1 MRGKVES
8 IQAAEPETEKP
19 EEHEKLA
26 ARYFRL
32 ALRYAVAGS
41 EPLVLVIMGRIG
53 TGKTTVARELGHE
66 LDWPAFSSDEIRKTL
81 AGIPLKKRTPQKR
94 RGEVYSPQMTQQT
107 YRKLVEDG
115 LDALKKYCGVIL
127 DATFATRALRQ
138 FLRDECRKANV
149 RLQIVEVNAG
159 LATIRSRLKARDQS
173 AAAISD
179 ARLEDLEKLSA
190 TYKPPSEL
198 APNHIQILA
207 NNSVAETVK
216 ALLLQLAEKEVR

>member
-1 MRGKVES
+1 DE
-8 IQAAEPETEKP
+8 QETEHP
-19 EEHEKLA
+19 EQHEKLP
-26 ARYFRL
+26 ARVCRL

-66 LDWPAFSSDEIRKTL
+66 LDWPVFSSDEIRKTL
-81 AGIPLKKRTPQKR
+81 VGIPVKERTPQKR

-107 YRKLVEDG
+107 YRKLVQDG
-115 LDALKKYCGVIL
+115 LDTLEKYCGVIL

-149 RLQIVEVNAG
+149 RLQIVDVNPG

-173 AAAISD
+173 PTAIPES
-179 ARLEDLEKLSA
+179 LPEDL
-190 TYKPPSEL
+190 
-198 APNHIQILA
+198 Q
-207 NNSVAETVK
+207 
-216 ALLLQLAEKEVR
+216 